1 LFAGTERAVHV
12 SFDDGDHWQS
22 LRLNMG
28 ATSIRDLII
37 KGDDLAVG
45 THGRGFWILDNITPL
60 RQLQDSIVKSS
71 AHLFKPQT
79 AYRVRWNMN
88 TDTPLTPDLPAG
100 ENPPDGAMID
110 FYLGSAI
117 TGVVTLEIKDAQGH
131 TVRRYSSADPVP
143 PDDPMLAIPPYWV
156 RPPQKLSSQAGLHR
170 FLWDLHLDPVPGVAP
185 QYPIAAVYK
194 NTAPDSTSPWA
205 MPGKYTVVLNAG
217 GKKYEQPLT
226 LVMDPRV
233 KTSTAD
239 LTEQYKLSK
248 QLYDEWLA
256 LNSISDQVRGIRGQ
270 ITELRARFADANLKT
285 KVEAFAEKL
294 QSLAG
299 AGGGGFGG
307 GAPVGGATRVTV
319 ASATG
324 RIRTLFNLIEEVD
337 LAPTPQVSAAIPEV
351 VKDARGIQE
360 SWRLIN
366 TQEIPALNQELRA
379 AGLPI
384 IGSK

>member
-1 LFAGTERAVHV
+1 
-12 SFDDGDHWQS
+12 
-22 LRLNMG
+22 
-28 ATSIRDLII
+28 
-37 KGDDLAVG
+37 
-45 THGRGFWILDNITPL
+45 
-60 RQLQDSIVKSS
+60 
-71 AHLFKPQT
+71 
-79 AYRVRWNMN
+79 
-88 TDTPLTPDLPAG
+88 
-100 ENPPDGAMID
+100 
-110 FYLGSAI
+110 
-117 TGVVTLEIKDAQGH
+117 
-131 TVRRYSSADPVP
+131 
-143 PDDPMLAIPPYWV
+143 
-156 RPPQKLSSQAGLHR
+156 
-170 FLWDLHLDPVPGVAP
+170 
-185 QYPIAAVYK
+185 
-194 NTAPDSTSPWA
+194 

-256 LNSISDQVRGIRGQ
+256 LNSISDQARVIRGQ
-270 ITELRARFADANLKT
+270 ITELRPKVSDATLKT
-285 KVEAFAEKL
+285 KVDAFAEKL

-307 GAPVGGATRVTV
+307 GAPAGGAARVTV

-351 VKDARGIQE
+351 VKDSRGIQE
-360 SWRLIN
+360 SWRLIK